1 MNLDELR
8 MQLDAIDDQ
17 IVTLLSQRA
26 DIILQVADVKKQHGL
41 PVHVPERE
49 NAIMSR
55 LRRQNPGPLADDV
68 IERIYRLIILEMR
81 NFEDEHVVH

>member
-17 IVTLLSQRA
+17 IVALLSQRA

-55 LRRQNPGPLADDV
+55 LRRQNPGPLADEA

>member
-8 MQLDAIDDQ
+8 MQLDAIDNQ
-17 IVTLLSQRA
+17 IVALLSQRA
-26 DIILQVADVKKQHGL
+26 DIVLQVADVKKQNGL

-49 NAIMSR
+49 DAIMSR
-55 LRRQNPGPLADDV
+55 LRSQNPGPLTGDA
-68 IERIYRLIILEMR
+68 IERIYRLIIEEMR